1 VWAEVQEKEDE
12 RGFTMKAAI
21 LFLVGLGFLLLL
33 ASPFLGFIP
42 LLFALPMIAGGLFLG
57 FRPGG
62 ILRKERIIDNWAVL
76 LDEACIENGDSQT
89 PDKFYKDIS
98 TFLDASEAPNLRVER
113 KHLAPSV
120 MRELAGD
127 RREFL
132 VLTDTTNYRLK
143 PYQIYMSARP
153 YGINLAAEWYLTY
166 KPTPLM
172 ALLSLIP
179 YVNVIP
185 QTLSDIDLFD
195 QQDLRAYA
203 SNAHHC
209 MLRAVQE
216 LMLKLH
222 QDPTTL
228 NRQSKGFFGLN

>member
-1 VWAEVQEKEDE
+1 M
-12 RGFTMKAAI
+12 GAAI
-21 LFLVGLGFLLLL
+21 WFLMGFGLLLML
-33 ASPFLGFIP
+33 ASTFFGGVFVLLLG
-42 LLFALPMIAGGLFLG
+42 LAMIAGGLFLG
-57 FRPGG
+57 FRAGG
-62 ILRKERIIDNWAVL
+62 ILRKERIIDNWAAL

-89 PDKFYKDIS
+89 PDKVYKDIS
-98 TFLDASEAPNLRVER
+98 TFLDASEAPHLRVER

-120 MRELAGD
+120 MRELTGD

-209 MLRAVQE
+209 MVRAVQE
-216 LMLKLH
+216 LMLKFH

-228 NRQSKGFFGLN
+228 NRESKGFFGLN